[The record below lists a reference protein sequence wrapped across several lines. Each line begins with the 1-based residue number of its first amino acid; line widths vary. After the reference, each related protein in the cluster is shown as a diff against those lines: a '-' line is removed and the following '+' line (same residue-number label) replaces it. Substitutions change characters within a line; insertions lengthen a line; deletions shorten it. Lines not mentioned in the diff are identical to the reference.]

1 MNMTVALPQFLLI
14 LILLVAFFL
23 LITEKIRVD
32 LTAVL
37 IIIALAVTG
46 ILEPE
51 EALSGFSSEPALIV
65 AAIFVLSGAFYATGL
80 SDQLGYWITQV
91 AGQGYSR
98 VLVVMMV
105 TVAALSAF
113 THHLTIT
120 AIMLPVILKLC
131 REQNLPPSRLLMPM
145 SFAASLGTTIT
156 ILGAP
161 AFLIAD
167 SLLKQAGQP
176 GLGIFS
182 IAPIGLAI
190 SAAGVLFMLLAGRFL
205 LPDRPGGDINGENF
219 RLDGYYTEILVLGGS
234 DFIGKNMDEIEAE
247 DSHQFKVI
255 TWFRFGR
262 MIMKPYRSRKIR
274 EGDVLTVRTTPEELA
289 SIQDAPG
296 MAIHPLFKYK
306 ENGGETEN
314 EEPLL
319 QKQLVEAVIAPGSE
333 LSGQTV
339 GKIDFRQQYGVL
351 VVGIWRQKGW
361 MRAQLSRVTLRPGD
375 VLVLMGDEESF
386 TRLNETRAFLM
397 LVPFRGEPQRRYKAG
412 LAGGIMILTVL
423 AAATHL
429 IPIEI
434 ALLAGA
440 VAVVLTGCITMQQA
454 YKSIDTRIFVFIA
467 GAIPL
472 GQAMVKTGL
481 SNEMAGWLQ
490 TLIGGWPP
498 ILMLLILFA
507 VSALMTQLMSDAGT
521 TALLGPVAVSLALA
535 LGQPPQP
542 YVITVAIGAVAS
554 FLTPIG
560 HHGNLLIYGPGR
572 YQFNDFIKAGLPLTL
587 LVAFIVVWM
596 ASFLWPVLSPT
607 P

>member
-1 MNMTVALPQFLLI
+1 MDILALPQILLI
-14 LILLVAFFL
+14 LILLAAFGL
-23 LITEKIRVD
+23 LTTEKIRVD
-32 LTAVL
+32 LTAIL
-37 IIIALAVTG
+37 MIITLVVSG

-51 EALSGFSSEPALIV
+51 EALSGFSSEPAMIV
-65 AAIFVLSGAFYATGL
+65 AAIFVLSGAFYFTGL
-80 SDQLGYWITQV
+80 SDQLGSWITQV

-98 VLVVMMV
+98 VLVVMMA

-113 THHLTIT
+113 THHLTVT

-161 AFLIAD
+161 AFLIANN
-167 SLLKQAGQP
+167 LLKQAGQP
-176 GLGIFS
+176 GLGIFAM
-182 IAPIGLAI
+182 APIGLVI
-190 SAAGVLFMLLAGRFL
+190 SIAGVLFMLLAGRFL
-205 LPDRPGGDINGENF
+205 LPDRPRGDVNGESF

-234 DFIGKNMDEIEAE
+234 DFIGKSMDEIEAQ
-247 DSHQFKVI
+247 DNPHFKVV

-262 MIMKPYRSRKIR
+262 MLMKPYRSRKVR

-296 MAIHPLFKYK
+296 MALHPVIKYK
-306 ENGGETEN
+306 ENGGETEP
-314 EEPLL
+314 EDAIL

-333 LSGQTV
+333 LGGQTV

-375 VLVLMGDEESF
+375 VLVLMGDEEAF

-412 LAGGIMILTVL
+412 LAGGIMLLTILVAAFNVL
-423 AAATHL
+423 
-429 IPIEI
+429 PIEI

-440 VAVVLTGCITMQQA
+440 AAVVLTGCITAQQA
-454 YKSIDTRIFVFIA
+454 YKSIDTRVFVFIA
-467 GAIPL
+467 GAIPF

-481 SNEMAGWLQ
+481 SNEIAGWLQ
-490 TLIGGWPP
+490 TLVGGWPP
-498 ILMLLILFA
+498 IFILLVLFV
-507 VSALMTQLMSDAGT
+507 VSALITQLMSDAGT
-521 TALLGPVAVSLALA
+521 TALLGPVAVSLAVA

-554 FLTPIG
+554 FITPIG
-560 HHGNLLIYGPGR
+560 HHGNMLIYGPGR
-572 YQFNDFIKAGLPLTL
+572 YQFNDFIKAGVPLTI
-587 LVAFIVVWM
+587 LVALIVVWM
-596 ASFLWPVLSPT
+596 AWLLWPVL
-607 P
+607 